1 MPNILGGR
9 GVNCILGDIGG
20 VITDAL
26 QTAPNKN
33 QIQVAPQLVRILRH
47 SLD

>member
-9 GVNCILGDIGG
+9 GVNCVLGDIGG
-20 VITDAL
+20 VITDPL
-26 QTAPNKN
+26 ETASNKN
-33 QIQVAPQLVRILRH
+33 QIQVASQLVGILRH